1 MPDKFFLDTNVFV
14 YTFDDGAP
22 EKRERARALV
32 AEALATGN
40 GLTGYQVVQ
49 EFLNVATRKFAR
61 PMTAAEAAR
70 FLAEVLTPLCRV
82 FASIELYRRGLDL
95 AERWRFSFYDALV
108 VAAALQ
114 ASCRTLYTEDLP
126 HGQRVE
132 SLHILNPFKIEGA

>member
-1 MPDKFFLDTNVFV
+1 MPDKFFLDTSVFV

-32 AEALATGN
+32 AEALATGQ
-40 GLTGYQVVQ
+40 GLTGYQAVQ

-61 PMTAAEAAR
+61 PMTAAQAGR
-70 FLAEVLTPLCRV
+70 FLAEVLAPLCRV
-82 FASIELYRRGLDL
+82 FASIELYRRALDL

-114 ASCRTLYTEDLP
+114 PGCRTLYTEDLP

-132 SLHILNPFKIEGA
+132 SLHIRNPFKVDGA